1 MVLGALLIGK
11 AVLLANALPFFRRFD
26 NGPLIRPI
34 IFKTCIYRSIV
45 FALRLAEH
53 VVEYWSAGGKL
64 GGLREYRAERFPW
77 TQFAATQKW
86 IFTLFLTTG
95 CRFLKTVKFGCKPP
109 WS

>member
-1 MVLGALLIGK
+1 L
-11 AVLLANALPFFRRFD
+11 LLANALPFFRRFD
-26 NGPLIRPI
+26 KGPLIRPI
-34 IFKTCIYRSIV
+34 LFKTCIYWSVV
-45 FALRLAEH
+45 FVLRLSEH